1 MLQTAYLKS
10 FNNEV
15 PLNSSFHIIFNS
27 ASQKSYITVDLKK
40 HYIWKQYPM
49 EELLQKNF
57 WLTEKKGS
65 FVDIVNFKIK
75 CRNRQRVC

>member
-15 PLNSSFHIIFNS
+15 PLNSSFHIIFDS
-27 ASQKSYITVDLKK
+27 SSQKSYITVDLKK
-40 HYIWKQYPM
+40 HYIWKQYQM

-57 WLTEKKGS
+57 GLTEKKVS
-65 FVDIVNFKIK
+65 FVDVVNFKIK